1 MSSEKSFPPSPVEGM
16 MHELVEAKAELNKV
30 EAARNTTMREWA
42 DLRSRLEK
50 DGTQIGVM
58 RAYERET
65 VALNE
70 LNARFVACQDDVH
83 KIMRRMREGHQRWA
97 TENMMRRATARPQAA

>member
-1 MSSEKSFPPSPVEGM
+1 MSENKASPVEGM
-16 MHELVEAKAELNKV
+16 MRELATAKAELNKV

-42 DLRSRLEK
+42 SLRAELQK
-50 DGTQIGVM
+50 DGRQIELM
-58 RAYERET
+58 RNYERKT

-83 KIMRRMREGHQRWA
+83 KIMGRMRQGHAQWSR
-97 TENMMRRATARPQAA
+97 ERGFELYRSHAA

>member
-16 MHELVEAKAELNKV
+16 MRELAEAKAKLNKV

-42 DLRSRLEK
+42 DLRSRLAK
-50 DGTQIGVM
+50 DGTQIELI
-58 RAYERET
+58 RTYERKV

-97 TENMMRRATARPQAA
+97 VENMMRSTTARTHAA